1 MNKRL
6 IRCLNVW
13 QTKDILILFVHMQH
27 TSTILQVAKIFT
39 LCKDE
44 LRIVF
49 HVHKNYKKVHASWKL
64 ETLLMVH
71 IKRFV
76 YLFKPMVYLTV
87 HFNCLFEANS
97 LQALVLQSGQSVFDV
112 QEKTLLEALCA
123 MFYNLCSLTPII
135 NRLTQAPQLCGDYS
149 EPKSAGATLGGI

>member
-1 MNKRL
+1 
-6 IRCLNVW
+6 
-13 QTKDILILFVHMQH
+13 MQH

-39 LCKDE
+39 LCKDK

-49 HVHKNYKKVHASWKL
+49 HVHKNYKKVHACCKL
-64 ETLLMVH
+64 ATLLMVH

-87 HFNCLFEANS
+87 HSNCLFEANS
-97 LQALVLQSGQSVFDV
+97 LQALVQQSGQSVFDV

-135 NRLTQAPQLCGDYS
+135 NILTQAPQ
-149 EPKSAGATLGGI
+149 